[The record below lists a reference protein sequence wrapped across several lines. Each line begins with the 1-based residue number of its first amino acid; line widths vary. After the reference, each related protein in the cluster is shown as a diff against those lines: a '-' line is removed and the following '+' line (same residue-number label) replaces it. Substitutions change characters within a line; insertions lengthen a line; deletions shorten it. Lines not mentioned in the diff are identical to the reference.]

1 MTFTPKLKAYIR
13 KFNHP
18 INISAMIIFATCI
31 LILLYTLHWAIVMVF
46 SHRFFV
52 DFNIGFSNIVLFS
65 AFGFL
70 IAFIF
75 KNNNTKTNKNL
86 KRMENGNFKFDEI
99 KDWNVSSLTTNLAK
113 TIVSFK
119 TSEAFNSKQDPSNI
133 FFHTKFEKNDVLISI
148 QTVENLTY
156 KDILNKINKTF
167 GTTPQEIKYHSA
179 TPNYMYEIKIHLAD
193 ITWIENQDIIEY
205 KLLES

>member
-1 MTFTPKLKAYIR
+1 MTFTPKLKAYIQ

-18 INISAMIIFATCI
+18 TNISAMIIFATCM
-31 LILLYTLHWAIVMVF
+31 LILLYTLHWTIVTVF

-52 DFNIGFSNIVLFS
+52 DFNIGFANIVLFS
-65 AFGFL
+65 ALGFL
-70 IAFIF
+70 IASIF

-86 KRMENGNFKFDEI
+86 ERMENGDFKFDEI
-99 KDWNVSSLTTNLAK
+99 KDWNASSLTTNIAK

-119 TSEAFNSKQDPSNI
+119 ANEAFNSKQNSSNI
-133 FFHTKFEKNDVLISI
+133 AFHTKFEKNDVLISI
-148 QTVENLTY
+148 QTIENLTY
-156 KDILNKINKTF
+156 KDILEKINKTF
-167 GTTPQEIKYHSA
+167 GTTPQTIKYHSA